1 MTQKSRRFEFARCHA
16 SISRKS
22 IKFDQHIKFERRVSF
37 LTTFSHDLLTKS
49 RYEYSIKKE
58 DNEDDE
64 KLKILMSSDEKKN
77 ENIDEKFL
85 QKVNDENTN
94 DEEEKKSE

>member
-1 MTQKSRRFEFARCHA
+1 MRCYA

-22 IKFDQHIKFERRVSF
+22 IRFDQHIKFERRISF
-37 LTTFSHDLLTKS
+37 FTTFFHDLLTKNK
-49 RYEYSIKKE
+49 YKYSIKKE

-64 KLKILMSSDEKKN
+64 ELKILMSNDEKKN

-85 QKVNDENTN
+85 QEMNDENTN
-94 DEEEKKSE
+94 DEEEKKNE